1 MPEDNFRKISS
12 RRLVTESVPISYGI
26 QRWPWNGYIS
36 VWVKSLR
43 VQSLWVKRVWV
54 KKCGRKMYWWK
65 SLGEKYMGEK
75 SEGKNNVYWSMVSGW
90 RVSGW
95 RVPGWKCINLKV
107 SCLFLQKV
115 QQHINPKGAMALPTL
130 SATTYK
136 TERCRV
142 SPVKVLT
149 LQVSG
154 SSYIKCNNIFTLKVS
169 WLFRH

>member
-26 QRWPWNGYIS
+26 QRWPWNGYQYGWK
-36 VWVKSLR
+36 VWGCKVCGWKGCGL
-43 VQSLWVKRVWV
+43 

-75 SEGKNNVYWSMVSGW
+75 SEGKKNVYWSMVSGW

-95 RVPGWKCINLKV
+95 RVPGWKYINLKV

-136 TERCRV
+136 
-142 SPVKVLT
+142 P
-149 LQVSG
+149 
-154 SSYIKCNNIFTLKVS
+154 
-169 WLFRH
+169 